1 MTKGARA
8 RAAVLMVLLAG
19 AVADVRGDAPQAAAQ
34 VTAAELTSAINALGA
49 FDFPTRMSASRTVRR
64 AAVAQAVPALTA
76 AARSHADG
84 YVRYRALVLLAGFGD
99 PGTPEIMSTLMTDPN
114 DRLREVA
121 YAWFEHHPLPAAVP
135 TMREALVKE
144 TSEFVR
150 PALTRS
156 LAAQGAQAAAVLLPL
171 IGTGEDFFRGEVIQ
185 ALGDYKVV
193 SSREQILA
201 VAQLDGPLRDDA
213 VLALGK
219 IGGAAVP
226 ETLAQLQRAVPRER
240 QPAIAAAFCILG
252 VNCDAHHKYLIDSLK
267 YAADTAGFQL
277 LLRSTAR
284 ALGALA
290 GRGDAVALTALFDAG
305 IPAPESSRAPVALAL
320 GAAAVRSPAAVLRA
334 LEGRADQAAAIELLR
349 DAFDMLEEDFEEEL
363 FYVEVRRAY
372 WAAAEG
378 SAARRVA
385 EAVIQK
391 LEF

>member
-1 MTKGARA
+1 MTMHARGLIA
-8 RAAVLMVLLAG
+8 VWLVLMTGGVAG
-19 AVADVRGDAPQAAAQ
+19 VRADTPQSAPQ
-34 VTAAELTSAINALGA
+34 VPAAELTTAINALGA
-49 FDFPTRMSASRTVRR
+49 FDFPTRMAASRTVRR
-64 AAVAQAVPALTA
+64 AVASQAVPALTA
-76 AARSHADG
+76 AAKSHSDS

-99 PGTPEIMSTLMTDPN
+99 PGTPEIMTTLMVDPN

-156 LAAQGAQAAAVLLPL
+156 IAAQGPQTAAVLLPL

-185 ALGDYKVV
+185 ALGDYTIT
-193 SSREQILA
+193 SAREQILA

-219 IGGAAVP
+219 IGGTAVL
-226 ETLAQLQRAVPRER
+226 ETLARLQRAVPRER
-240 QPAIAAAFCILG
+240 QPAIAAAICMLG
-252 VNCDAHHKYLIDSLK
+252 VNCAAQHTYLIDSLR
-267 YAADTAGFQL
+267 YAADNAGFQL
-277 LLRSTAR
+277 LLRSTVR

-290 GRGDAVALTALFDAG
+290 GRGDAVALQALFDAG

-320 GAAAVRSPAAVLRA
+320 GAAAVRNPAAVLRA
-334 LEGRADQAAAIELLR
+334 LEGRSDQAAAIELLR

-363 FYVEVRRAY
+363 FYVDVRRAY

-378 SAARRVA
+378 SAARRIA